1 MSGLGYLVLA
11 YGLIWAALAAYLLQL
26 GRRIGRIGRE
36 VEELRRRT
44 EDTPGPN
51 SARP

>member
-1 MSGLGYLVLA
+1 MNGMGYLVLA
-11 YGLIWAALAAYLLQL
+11 YGLIWAALAAYLLLL

-44 EDTPGPN
+44 EDAAG
-51 SARP
+51 SHVARP

>member
-1 MSGLGYLVLA
+1 MNGLGYLVLA
-11 YGLIWAALAAYLLQL
+11 YSLIWAALAAYLLLL

-44 EDTPGPN
+44 ADESGPH
-51 SARP
+51 SVRR